1 MSTAEDNKTIA
12 RRFLALS
19 DKLALGEDV
28 RAEMLEMWAAD
39 AIHHAPG
46 NVEMDTPGYL
56 QFLQVLASAFPH
68 YYHEIEDQIAEGDK
82 VVTRLILHGQHTG
95 NFRGIPPTGR
105 QVRISGI
112 NVLRIV
118 GGKIVEA
125 WAISD
130 NLGLMQQLGV
140 IKAQG

>member
-1 MSTAEDNKTIA
+1 MSTTEDNKAIA

-19 DKLALGEDV
+19 DRLALGEDV
-28 RAEMLEMWAAD
+28 RAEMLEMWAPD

-46 NVEMDTPGYL
+46 NLEMDTPSYL
-56 QFLQVLASAFPH
+56 QFLQVLASAFPQ
-68 YYHEIEDQIAEGDK
+68 YYHQVEDQIAEGDK
-82 VVTRLILHGQHTG
+82 VVTRLTLCGTHTG

-105 QVRISGI
+105 QVRVSGI
-112 NVLRIV
+112 NILRIV
-118 GGKIVEA
+118 EGKIVEA

-130 NLGLMQQLGV
+130 NQGLMQQLGV

>member
-1 MSTAEDNKTIA
+1 
-12 RRFLALS
+12 
-19 DKLALGEDV
+19 
-28 RAEMLEMWAAD
+28 
-39 AIHHAPG
+39 
-46 NVEMDTPGYL
+46 
-56 QFLQVLASAFPH
+56 
-68 YYHEIEDQIAEGDK
+68 
-82 VVTRLILHGQHTG
+82 LHGQHTG